1 MNKYSIEVAV
11 FLSIIV
17 LIILNFIGF
26 GGIFGIIVMGFVATY
41 LTVPEKSSYKVG
53 GIAAFIFCI
62 LSFLFAFFT
71 PPSLPYKLPAY
82 STGLGLAASSLINL
96 ICGFIM
102 AAMAYIILGSFG
114 GLIAGLLSPKKKSKP
129 KYRKPEHKRRTLN
142 RVS

>member
-1 MNKYSIEVAV
+1 MNKYSVEVAV

-62 LSFLFAFFT
+62 LSFLFA
-71 PPSLPYKLPAY
+71 Y

-129 KYRKPEHKRRTLN
+129 KYRKHEHKRRTLN